1 MSVVR
6 IERNGNRIWA
16 EIPYAGGRG
25 PIEAKRVDGY
35 RWNKAN
41 KVWTYP
47 LDLHTCR
54 ALRRVFKGALE
65 IGPDLAAWAR
75 NEIEREKVLARTAGL
90 ALDTTLPLPNVMRLA
105 PDMAKAMYNRGF
117 QTVAAVWGATNRT
130 YLLAD
135 VPGLGKTV
143 EAFAGLLEG
152 NIHTGRVLVIAPKTA
167 VRLTW
172 EHEVNKWFP
181 AGMARVFVAQG
192 TRAEREQVLDAYRSF
207 KADHQ
212 LAFLIIN
219 AEMVRWRKANE
230 RKGIKEEIQYPQLF
244 DITWDA
250 IIGDEVHKYLM
261 RSNPRSDNVSQ
272 VGYGFQQL
280 RHAEDGMRIALTGTP
295 MKGKPK
301 NLWPTLHWLRPATY
315 TSQWS
320 WMGRYYKWQ
329 ASEYTQSGKV
339 FTDELLED
347 AELHLAQDLKTIML
361 RRTKDEL
368 HKINPSWAPP
378 PKTYIE
384 VFVDLTPAERKAYRR
399 IENDAEIHFKNQIMT
414 VNGLLAEM
422 TRLKQAAGSTLAIE
436 DGNVR
441 LALPSAKVE
450 WLLDDFLPSRGIT
463 GDLKTEQGQNKVII
477 ASQFTQ
483 WINLA
488 HNALLEAGISCFK
501 LTGQTSDGERERQVR
516 AFQDNPK
523 SARVFLLNTNAGGVS
538 LTLDA
543 ADDVVIIDETW
554 NPDDQIQVE
563 DRVHRTS
570 RTDHYVNVTYVRARG
585 TIEEDIAAANEYK
598 DQLQHSIL
606 DAARGI
612 EWARAK
618 YGAKLAEERL

>member
-75 NEIEREKVLARTAGL
+75 NELEREKVLARTAGL
-90 ALDTTLPLPNVMRLA
+90 TLDTTLPLPNVERLA
-105 PDMAKAMYNRGF
+105 PEMAKAMYNRGF

-135 VPGLGKTV
+135 VPGLGKSI

-152 NIHTGRVLVIAPKTA
+152 NIVAGRVLIIAPKTA

-172 EHEVNKWFP
+172 EHEVHKWLGDL
-181 AGMARVFVAQG
+181 ATAYVATGAREDRQRVI
-192 TRAEREQVLDAYRSF
+192 AEMLA
-207 KADHQ
+207 ADPTNH
-212 LAFLIIN
+212 LRILIIN
-219 AEMVRWRKANE
+219 AEMVRWK
-230 RKGIKEEIQYPQLF
+230 KGNPATRTPDKIQFPQLF
-244 DITWDA
+244 DVEWDA

-261 RSNPRSDNVSQ
+261 RSNPRSNNVSQ

-280 RHAEDGMRIALTGTP
+280 QHAEDGMRIALTGTP

-301 NLWPTLHWLRPATY
+301 NLWPTLHWLRPKTY
-315 TSQWS
+315 TSQWN
-320 WMGRYYKWQ
+320 WMGRYYKWEPN
-329 ASEYTQSGKV
+329 AYSTSGKTY
-339 FTDELLED
+339 TDELLED
-347 AELHLAQDLKTIML
+347 AELQLAQDLTNIML

-368 HKINPSWAPP
+368 HKINPEWAPP

-384 VFVDLTPAERKAYRR
+384 VFVDLSPAERKAYRR
-399 IENDAEIHFKNQIMT
+399 IEDAAEIHFKNQVMM

-516 AFQDNPK
+516 MFQDNPK

-554 NPDDQIQVE
+554 NPDDQLQVE
-563 DRVHRTS
+563 DRAHRTS

-598 DQLQHSIL
+598 DQVQHSIL

-618 YGAKLAEERL
+618 YGAKLTEERL